1 MGVHSRDLD
10 QEVQL
15 KADLELFSQ
24 TVCVPDMTENLLN
37 PPTVMKQG
45 VLSQVGILKEP
56 RNSCKI

>member
-37 PPTVMKQG
+37 PQKVMKQG
-45 VLSQVGILKEP
+45 VLIVSGRHFKTA
-56 RNSCKI
+56 